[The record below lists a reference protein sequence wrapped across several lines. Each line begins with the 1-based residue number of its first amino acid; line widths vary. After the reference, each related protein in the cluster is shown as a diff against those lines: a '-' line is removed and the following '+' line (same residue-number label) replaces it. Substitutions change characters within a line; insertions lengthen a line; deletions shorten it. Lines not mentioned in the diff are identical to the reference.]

1 MRLCQFSVLK
11 LGGGEHRP
19 ITIETHK
26 LSIYR
31 SDVTTL
37 VKNATFRCEL
47 TYILYTLVHLGFER
61 VFECKD
67 GSSEFEDL
75 LLLEKADQIS
85 KKFNEAASNDKQGDN
100 TEDEVEK
107 EEEECLRLN
116 QRLTGTDLPNSRLVI
131 HCNHDSNLF
140 LSSKLQFKVELN
152 LYIELYYFPNRNKF
166 PKLLARRT
174 Y

>member
-19 ITIETHK
+19 ITIDTHK

-31 SDVTTL
+31 SDVTT
-37 VKNATFRCEL
+37 
-47 TYILYTLVHLGFER
+47 YILFTSVYLGFER

-140 LSSKLQFKVELN
+140 LSPKLQFKVEIN
-152 LYIELYYFPNRNKF
+152 LYILNIIISQIETSFRSF
-166 PKLLARRT
+166 
-174 Y
+174 

>member
-1 MRLCQFSVLK
+1 MNIDQSQLIHTNYQ
-11 LGGGEHRP
+11 
-19 ITIETHK
+19 
-26 LSIYR
+26 SIVQT
-31 SDVTTL
+31 SPP
-37 VKNATFRCEL
+37 
-47 TYILYTLVHLGFER
+47 YILFTSVYLGFER

-140 LSSKLQFKVELN
+140 LSPKLQFKVELN